1 MAAAMLFNAVK
12 PEIFGCDF
20 QPEFSVNDEMSMCA
34 GGNSGKAE
42 NVSTPGDIANR
53 VTKQIEN
60 APNVNVP
67 KEEQFNI
74 PVQSKDVPV
83 LNDIDAELERAKAG
97 DRSGLDDAL
106 DF

>member
-20 QPEFSVNDEMSMCA
+20 QPDFSVNDEMSMCA

-42 NVSTPGDIANR
+42 NVSTPGDLANR
-53 VTKQIEN
+53 VNKQIEN
-60 APNVNVP
+60 TPNVDVP
-67 KEEQFNI
+67 KEEQFNQ
-74 PVQSKDVPV
+74 PVESKTVPT
-83 LNDIDAELERAKAG
+83 LDDIDTELERAKAG

>member
-20 QPEFSVNDEMSMCA
+20 QPDFSVNDEMSMCA

-53 VTKQIEN
+53 INKQIEN
-60 APNVNVP
+60 APVTEIARRVP
-67 KEEQFNI
+67 YNI
-74 PVQSKDVPV
+74 PVEIKTQNV
-83 LNDIDAELERAKAG
+83 IDRIT
-97 DRSGLDDAL
+97 
-106 DF
+106 